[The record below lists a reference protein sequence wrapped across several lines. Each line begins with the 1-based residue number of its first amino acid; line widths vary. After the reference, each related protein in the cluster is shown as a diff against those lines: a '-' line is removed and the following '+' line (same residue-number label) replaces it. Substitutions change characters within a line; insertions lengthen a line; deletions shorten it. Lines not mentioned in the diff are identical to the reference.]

1 VCDCEQR
8 QDRLECV
15 HQRREERLAEVQRRH
30 LASDRAQKEAK
41 ERRDAMSQEV
51 IYIHSHYQHLPHD
64 LRAEQHCTCSDCV
77 VTTCSSSAALLH
89 TAQQ

>member
-1 VCDCEQR
+1 MCDCVQH

-51 IYIHSHYQHLPHD
+51 TLLACMHACTYCQHTL
-64 LRAEQHCTCSDCV
+64 
-77 VTTCSSSAALLH
+77 
-89 TAQQ
+89 

>member
-1 VCDCEQR
+1 MLGNDRQCMSLEHKLTMHTLICVLCVPCVWH

-51 IYIHSHYQHLPHD
+51 
-64 LRAEQHCTCSDCV
+64 
-77 VTTCSSSAALLH
+77 TTCMHAITLSTQCSYVL
-89 TAQQ
+89 